1 MLKLPRRHLA
11 APIVAALLLAV
22 GAAPASAAKNPET
35 DKSLGPSAGPGH
47 FLGYPTPTYSWHGCT
62 KEDTQWWPVS
72 LVTGNPTTT
81 KSTSRYVRF
90 TVNRTGYPRFTW
102 KAKAGY
108 KICGAQA
115 AMQLT
120 SPQVRGS
127 DLLAEA
133 SYTSGPTTGATAADG
148 REKVKVKIPTK
159 GIDQSG
165 FEEFEGKTFSIFAFQ
180 AVSVFVKK
188 S

>member
-1 MLKLPRRHLA
+1 MRAARRLTVPALA
-11 APIVAALLLAV
+11 VLALAVAAT
-22 GAAPASAAKNPET
+22 AAAATNPET
-35 DKSLGPSAGPGH
+35 DKSLGPSATPGH

-62 KEDTQWWPVS
+62 KEDTQWWPIS

-81 KSTSRYVRF
+81 PSSHRRVTF
-90 TVNRTGYPRFTW
+90 TVRRTGYPRIAW

-108 KICGAQA
+108 RICGVEA
-115 AMQLT
+115 AVQLT

-133 SYTSGPTTGATAADG
+133 SYTSGPTSGSTAADG
-148 REKVKVKIPTK
+148 RETIKVRIPTK

-165 FEEFEGKTFSIFAFQ
+165 FEQFEGKTFSIVGFQ

-188 S
+188 G